1 MGKCKLLSICPQGD
15 RCCIE
20 CQYNDVCN
28 MQCADADEYEYCV
41 ECPEYEEEQYMDEKK
56 VREAIYCM
64 KSFADDTVCEE
75 CDNYDRCDHTMAAN
89 NARTAIEAL
98 EKQLAV
104 KPKEVVGGI
113 YREFYECKNCGS
125 EIEPL
130 DIYEDYCKWCGQR
143 LDWTE
148 S

>member
-1 MGKCKLLSICPQGD
+1 
-15 RCCIE
+15 
-20 CQYNDVCN
+20 
-28 MQCADADEYEYCV
+28 
-41 ECPEYEEEQYMDEKK
+41 MDEKK
-56 VREAIYCM
+56 VREAIGRMCKMRDMYNSTLCSLPPKTRE
-64 KSFADDTVCEE
+64 KSEYN
-75 CDNYDRCDHTMAAN
+75 NYVDAFVV
-89 NARTAIEAL
+89 AIEAL
-98 EKQLAV
+98 EKQLAM
-104 KPKEVVGGI
+104 KPKETVSVI

>member
-1 MGKCKLLSICPQGD
+1 
-15 RCCIE
+15 
-20 CQYNDVCN
+20 
-28 MQCADADEYEYCV
+28 
-41 ECPEYEEEQYMDEKK
+41 MDEKK
-56 VREAIYCM
+56 VREAIELIRMGINTLEGIENCGR
-64 KSFADDTVCEE
+64 VIE
-75 CDNYDRCDHTMAAN
+75 
-89 NARTAIEAL
+89 ARKKKHIALYNITIEAL
-98 EKQLAV
+98 EKQLAI

>member
-1 MGKCKLLSICPQGD
+1 
-15 RCCIE
+15 
-20 CQYNDVCN
+20 
-28 MQCADADEYEYCV
+28 
-41 ECPEYEEEQYMDEKK
+41 MDEKK
-56 VREAIYCM
+56 VREAIKEFEIEVQVFEDMISYC
-64 KSFADDTVCEE
+64 KYFEPKNDCGRYEE
-75 CDNYDRCDHTMAAN
+75 KIAMRK
-89 NARTAIEAL
+89 TAIEAL
-98 EKQLAV
+98 EKQLAI

-113 YREFYECKNCGS
+113 CREFYECKNCGS

>member
-1 MGKCKLLSICPQGD
+1 
-15 RCCIE
+15 
-20 CQYNDVCN
+20 
-28 MQCADADEYEYCV
+28 
-41 ECPEYEEEQYMDEKK
+41 MDEKK
-56 VREAIYCM
+56 VREAIEIM
-64 KSFADDTVCEE
+64 KTFRRGKQERKKLLCFHGNDKYNSELLERKIEAC
-75 CDNYDRCDHTMAAN
+75 N
-89 NARTAIEAL
+89 TAIEAL
-98 EKQLAV
+98 EKQLAI

>member
-1 MGKCKLLSICPQGD
+1 
-15 RCCIE
+15 
-20 CQYNDVCN
+20 
-28 MQCADADEYEYCV
+28 
-41 ECPEYEEEQYMDEKK
+41 MDEKK
-56 VREAIYCM
+56 VKEAIEYLSGYIQSNINLIE
-64 KSFADDTVCEE
+64 KIEGIVWIGEE
-75 CDNYDRCDHTMAAN
+75 PCK
-89 NARTAIEAL
+89 TAIEAL
-98 EKQLAV
+98 EKQLPM
-104 KPKEVVGGI
+104 KPEEVVGGI